1 MKRLIINS
9 DDYGRTP
16 DISRG
21 IRESHLK
28 GVVTSTTCMMNIPT
42 TAHDVAIAVQ
52 ETPRLGLGV
61 HLVLTMG
68 KPILPPK
75 AVPSIVDENGNHFRY
90 DPFIQNLPRLN
101 INEVKAEWRAQIE
114 AFIRAAGRK
123 PDHLDSHHHASY
135 FTPELF
141 RGMLEL
147 AQEYNCPIRN
157 PIAYGGDP
165 TAGMPN
171 IAEPM
176 SEHAPRLMKEFNA
189 HSTDTMFVNFY
200 DEGATHEELLDILGK
215 VEDGTAEIMCHP
227 GYVDEA
233 FSQESVYNFQRE
245 RELKILT
252 DPAIKQ
258 AIESQGIELITFAEL
273 QHVQT

>member
-1 MKRLIINS
+1 MKKLIINS

-21 IRESHLK
+21 IREAHRN
-28 GVVTSTTCMMNIPT
+28 GVVTSSTCMMNIPT

-68 KPILPPK
+68 KPVLSRE
-75 AVPSIVDENGNHFRY
+75 AVPSIVDANGNHFKY
-90 DPFIQNLPRLN
+90 DPFIANIPKLN
-101 INEVKAEWRAQIE
+101 MTEVKAEWRAQIE
-114 AFIRAAGRK
+114 AFIKAAGRK
-123 PDHLDSHHHASY
+123 PDHLDSHHHSS
-135 FTPELF
+135 FFSPELF
-141 RGMLEL
+141 RGMLEI
-147 AQEYNCPIRN
+147 AQEYGCPIRN
-157 PIAYGGDP
+157 PIAYGDNP
-165 TAGMPN
+165 TAGMP
-171 IAEPM
+171 AFADPM

-189 HSTDTMFVNFY
+189 RSTDSIFVNFY
-200 DEGATHEELLDILGK
+200 DEGATTEELLDILSK
-215 VEDGTAEIMCHP
+215 VEDGSYEIMCHP

-233 FSQESVYNFQRE
+233 FAKESVYNFQRE

-258 AIESQGIELITFAEL
+258 AIETRNIKLITFADL
-273 QHVQT
+273 